1 MKNPKILF
9 QRHVFVA
16 TSGNQMDFRL
26 FVRIDKFPIGANMGL
41 LTALVL
47 FAGDRLFA
55 RGGDRVANLL
65 QGV

>member
-1 MKNPKILF
+1 MFLW
-9 QRHVFVA
+9 QHQVY
-16 TSGNQMDFRL
+16 NQMDFRP

-65 QGV
+65 HGV

>member
-1 MKNPKILF
+1 MILF

-16 TSGNQMDFRL
+16 TSGNHMDFRL
-26 FVRIDKFPIGANMGL
+26 FVRVDKFPIGANMGL

-47 FAGDRLFA
+47 FARDRLFA

-65 QGV
+65 RGV